1 MKTFIL
7 AICIAFALVA
17 CGRKATSNDG
27 DTKSAA
33 AANEA
38 DRHDGHAH
46 GPEEGRAGNDGEHA
60 NDEHGREGHPSEAHG
75 DGEGAHLEDEAEERA
90 VQLSS
95 EAVRAAQL
103 ETAEAASRRLSA
115 ALSAPGRIAF
125 TQTGVAYVAPRVA
138 GRIDSIEVKLGDRV
152 KKGAVLAH
160 VESSE
165 LGRARADYLAAATRA
180 RVAEANFRR
189 EKELF
194 GKGITSERE
203 MREAESAAAGARADL
218 NAAEAKLH
226 TLGLTDADISALKLD
241 EHPSARFPAR
251 TPIDGT
257 VVEIQGTLGQSVEST
272 TTLFTIG
279 DLSAI
284 VALFVTV
291 GIGDLSTLWVL
302 LDASE
307 SQIAHLAAGQ
317 EATVTVPALPGRTF
331 EGRIEHIGDVV
342 EEKSRTVHVRVAVP
356 NRERLLKPGMFA
368 SAEISAA
375 AGLGAEPGEVR
386 VVVPREAVQ
395 VLGSEKVVFV
405 PAGEN
410 RFTAVEVRT
419 GAESG
424 REVEIVEGVS
434 AGTKVVTRGSF
445 VLKSELSKEAMSGG
459 HAGHGH

>member
-7 AICIAFALVA
+7 MIITALSLLA

-27 DTKSAA
+27 GEKEAA
-33 AANEA
+33 VANEA
-38 DRHDGHAH
+38 NAHRGHEHATEQ
-46 GPEEGRAGNDGEHA
+46 GPAGEHGGRGA
-60 NDEHGREGHPSEAHG
+60 DEHGHEDHGHEGHDEE
-75 DGEGAHLEDEAEERA
+75 GEGAHAEHEGEERV
-90 VQLSS
+90 VQLTP

-103 ETAEAASRRLSA
+103 EIAEAASRRLA
-115 ALSAPGRIAF
+115 VALSAPGRIAF

-138 GRIDSIEVKLGDRV
+138 GRIDSIEVKLGERV

-165 LGRARADYLAAATRA
+165 LGRARADFLAAATRA
-180 RVAEANFRR
+180 RVGEANFRR
-189 EKELF
+189 EKELLE
-194 GKGITSERE
+194 KGITSERE
-203 MREAESAAAGARADL
+203 MREAESAAAAARADL
-218 NAAEAKLH
+218 NAAEARLH
-226 TLGLTDADISALKLD
+226 TLGLTDADMSALRLD

-251 TPIDGT
+251 SPIDGT
-257 VVEIQGTLGQSVEST
+257 VVDIQGTLGQSVEST
-272 TTLFTIG
+272 TTLFT
-279 DLSAI
+279 
-284 VALFVTV
+284 V
-291 GIGDLSTLWVL
+291 GDLSTLWVL

-307 SQIAHLAAGQ
+307 SQLAHLAVGQ
-317 EATVTVPALPGRTF
+317 KATVTVPALPGRAF

-375 AGLGAEPGEVR
+375 AGPGAEAGEVR

-410 RFTAVEVRT
+410 RFAAVEVRT
-419 GAESG
+419 GTESG
-424 REVEIVEGVS
+424 REVEIVEGVA

>member
-17 CGRKATSNDG
+17 CGRNATSNDG
-27 DTKSAA
+27 GEQSAA
-33 AANEA
+33 AAKEA
-38 DRHDGHAH
+38 DAHEGHAH
-46 GPEEGRAGNDGEHA
+46 GAEKTRAGNDGEHA
-60 NDEHGREGHPSEAHG
+60 NDEHGHEGHDSDAHNE
-75 DGEGAHLEDEAEERA
+75 GEGAHTEHEGEERA
-90 VQLSS
+90 VQLTL

-103 ETAEAASRRLSA
+103 ETAEAASRSLSV

-125 TQTGVAYVAPRVA
+125 TQNGVAYVAPRVA
-138 GRIDSIEVKLGDRV
+138 GRIDSIEVKLGQRV

-180 RVAEANFRR
+180 RVGEANFRR
-189 EKELF
+189 EKELL

-218 NAAEAKLH
+218 NAAEARLH
-226 TLGLTDADISALKLD
+226 TLGLTDADMSALKLD

-251 TPIDGT
+251 SPIDGT

-272 TTLFTIG
+272 TTLFT
-279 DLSAI
+279 
-284 VALFVTV
+284 V
-291 GIGDLSTLWVL
+291 GDLSTLWVL

-307 SQIAHLAAGQ
+307 SQIAHLAVGQ
-317 EATVTVPALPGRTF
+317 DATVTVPALPGRTF

-368 SAEISAA
+368 SAEIAAA
-375 AGLGAEPGEVR
+375 AGLGAEPGEAR

-395 VLGSEKVVFV
+395 VLGSEKVVFI

-424 REVEIVEGVS
+424 REIEIVEGVS